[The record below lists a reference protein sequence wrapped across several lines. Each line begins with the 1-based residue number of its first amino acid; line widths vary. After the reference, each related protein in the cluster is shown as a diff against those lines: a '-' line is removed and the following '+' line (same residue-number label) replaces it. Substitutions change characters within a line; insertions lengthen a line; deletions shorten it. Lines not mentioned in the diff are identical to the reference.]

1 MNIANKI
8 ERNSRHEIIL
18 LPRPVIYVFIF
29 TKHGTR
35 ICPQKYVEHVLNQNR
50 HHSNTT
56 FSSANSIKFEIPRIP
71 NGTEHQYFPV
81 WRYVLICSIYFYT
94 VYSFWN
100 CKKNKSLN
108 SRWAKLTNEINCMM
122 YQFLEQNPG
131 GTKKSTDAIPVVH
144 AKVVPNVS
152 AFGKVF
158 VPYFDWFSLIHI
170 TGLQRWISTYG
181 I

>member
-35 ICPQKYVEHVLNQNR
+35 ISPQKYVEHVLNQNR

-81 WRYVLICSIYFYT
+81 WRYIDA
-94 VYSFWN
+94 N
-100 CKKNKSLN
+100 KNESLN

-122 YQFLEQNPG
+122 YQFLEQKPG
-131 GTKKSTDAIPVVH
+131 GTKKSTDAITVVY